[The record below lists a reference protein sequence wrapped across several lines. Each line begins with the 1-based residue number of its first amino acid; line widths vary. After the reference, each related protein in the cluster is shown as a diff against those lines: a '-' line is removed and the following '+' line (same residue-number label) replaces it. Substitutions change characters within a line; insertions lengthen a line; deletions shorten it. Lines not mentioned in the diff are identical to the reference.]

1 MIPSAEMPA
10 VEETAAGEPKRLYR
24 LVEPIY
30 DGLEDADP
38 VSFYGAAL
46 ARTASRLAVECGIT
60 STLLAR
66 RDGAGWALVAGD
78 DEALA
83 NRVGR
88 LEGSEQELLASH
100 RVLFSSSG
108 GFPIAV
114 WVLGPRGEWLAAL
127 RLARIPD
134 ETSALLIQMARL
146 AVHHRAMAAAWTSVL
161 DRAREIQ
168 LGLLPDP
175 LPTLAGFEI
184 AARSDSAEEVGGDVF
199 DAITLAQGGAVGL
212 TIADA
217 SGHGL
222 PAALEA
228 RDVVVGLR
236 MGAACGLP
244 LDATVERLNG
254 ILCSSTLSSRFV
266 SMVYGELESHG
277 VFRYVNAGHPPPL
290 LLAAP
295 GRVDL
300 APSGRV
306 LGVSTDSIY
315 RIGRTWVP
323 PGGLLLL
330 YTDGVT
336 ECPSPTGEEFG
347 IERLAGIASVLAGS
361 SAAHVCAAI
370 FEAMTEHAA
379 GLPLPDDASLLIARR
394 LPTA

>member
-10 VEETAAGEPKRLYR
+10 VEGASAGEPKRLYR

-30 DGLEDADP
+30 DSLDHADP
-38 VSFYGAAL
+38 VSFYCAAL

-66 RDGAGWALVAGD
+66 RDGPDWALVAGD
-78 DEALA
+78 DETLA

-88 LEGSEQELLASH
+88 MEVSERELLASH
-100 RVLFSSSG
+100 RVLFSASG
-108 GFPIAV
+108 GFPIAL
-114 WVLGPRGEWLAAL
+114 WALGPRGEWLAAL

-175 LPTLAGFEI
+175 LPALPGFEI
-184 AARSDSAEEVGGDVF
+184 AARSESAEEVGGDVF
-199 DAITLAQGGAVGL
+199 DAIALGEGALGL

-244 LDATVERLNG
+244 IDATVERLNR

-266 SMVYGELESHG
+266 SMVYGELESDG
-277 VFRYVNAGHPPPL
+277 ALRYVNAGHPPPL
-290 LLAAP
+290 LLTP
-295 GRVDL
+295 HGREDL
-300 APSGRV
+300 DPSGRV
-306 LGVSTDSIY
+306 LGVSEESVY
-315 RIGRTWVP
+315 RVGRAWVP

-336 ECPSPTGEEFG
+336 ECPSPAGEEFG
-347 IERLAGIASVLAGS
+347 IERLAGIASVLAGAR
-361 SAAHVCAAI
+361 AAHLCAAV

-379 GLPLPDDASLLIARR
+379 GLPLPDDASLLVARR
-394 LPTA
+394 LSTA